1 MIKALI
7 RIIIVSDMKFV
18 LFDLYLHQLN
28 QTFFVWRWDIYA
40 TLGTREI
47 PKPFN
52 GKAKLCTIKVRRT
65 S

>member
-18 LFDLYLHQLN
+18 LFDLYLYQLN

-40 TLGTREI
+40 TLGTRKI
-47 PKPFN
+47 PKPLN
-52 GKAKLCTIKVRRT
+52 